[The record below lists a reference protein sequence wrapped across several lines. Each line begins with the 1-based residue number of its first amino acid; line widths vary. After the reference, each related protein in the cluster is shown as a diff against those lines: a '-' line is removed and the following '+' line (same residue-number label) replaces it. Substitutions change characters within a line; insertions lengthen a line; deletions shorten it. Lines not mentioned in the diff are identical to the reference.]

1 MADDTYMPKIYRKQH
16 PNQAEEMVIAAGGKI
31 NLEDASSEFAF
42 LGIDFN
48 AQQMKGIAKNAGG
61 ALTITNLSTASTTL
75 STIGGSTP
83 TVLPSEYHVINLSC
97 TGTMTNGSARLPS
110 AESGKF
116 LMIRWT
122 PLAGG
127 STASLIIYCS
137 GNASGIA
144 GARVIGSTG
153 SDCSSISLRQSAAS
167 FAKLLL
173 FGEAD
178 GVWSILSASGQVA
191 ERMA

>member
-1 MADDTYMPKIYRKQH
+1 LSDATYQPKIQRRSDGD
-16 PNQAEEMVIAAGGKI
+16 ELGVAAGGKI
-31 NLEDASSEFAF
+31 DLEDATSEFGF
-42 LGIDFN
+42 VGEDFTS
-48 AQQMKGIAKNAGG
+48 QQMRGIARNANGS
-61 ALTITNLSTASTTL
+61 LTVTNLSTGSTVL
-75 STIGGSTP
+75 SDLGGSSP
-83 TVLPSEYHVINLSC
+83 PVLPSTYHVINLSC

-122 PLAGG
+122 PTAGG

-137 GNASGIA
+137 GNAGGIA

-178 GVWSILSASGQVA
+178 GVWSVLAASGQVT